1 MSGPT
6 DHGRLFVAL
15 PLPGELRDEAVALL
29 ERLRARCEAD
39 GWKVRWSR
47 PENLHLTLRFL
58 GDVPL
63 AAAETLCARLRSV
76 GARHPAF
83 RLSLAGLGT
92 FGGRRG
98 PRVLWLGV
106 GEGSAEVH
114 RLAEAVEATVRDAG
128 FPPERRPFSAHLTL
142 GRVRAAPADAGRTLA
157 PMRSLYT
164 SATRIERM
172 VLYRSH
178 LRREGPRYEP
188 LCEAPLGR
196 TGSAAG

>member
-6 DHGRLFVAL
+6 EHGRLFVAL
-15 PLPGELRDEAVALL
+15 PLPEALREEAVPVL

-39 GWKVRWSR
+39 RWRVRWSR

-58 GDVPL
+58 GEVPL
-63 AAAETLCARLRSV
+63 AAAGPLCEELRAV
-76 GARHPAF
+76 GRRHSAF
-83 RLSLAGLGT
+83 RLSLEGLGT
-92 FGGRRG
+92 FGGSRG

-106 GEGSAEVH
+106 GAGSDEVH
-114 RLAEAVEATVRDAG
+114 GLAADVEATVRSAG
-128 FPPERRPFSAHLTL
+128 FPPERRPFAAHLTL
-142 GRVRAAPADAGRTLA
+142 GRVRSAPAEPGRTLR
-157 PMRSLYT
+157 PLRDVRT
-164 SATRIERM
+164 SAARVERL

-196 TGSAAG
+196 AGSAAG